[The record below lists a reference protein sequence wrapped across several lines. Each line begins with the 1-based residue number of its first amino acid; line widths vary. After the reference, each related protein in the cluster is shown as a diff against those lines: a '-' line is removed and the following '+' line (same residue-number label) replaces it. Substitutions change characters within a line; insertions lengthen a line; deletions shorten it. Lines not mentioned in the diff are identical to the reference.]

1 MRAAFQQVT
10 GSGGLYEA
18 KQILFLF
25 TLGGQFELKG
35 EDNLH
40 GRYLPGRVYSP
51 LLRCFEMT
59 YLKREY

>member
-10 GSGGLYEA
+10 GSGGLYEE

-25 TLGGQFELKG
+25 TLGGQLELKG

-51 LLRCFEMT
+51 PLRCFET
-59 YLKREY
+59 AYVKREY